1 MKITILILFSLF
13 LGSEALGQQP
23 GSLFMPLHL
32 TGDAGLGCCQP
43 KLVQARS

>member
-23 GSLFMPLHL
+23 GLFMPLHL

-43 KLVQARS
+43 KLVQATS